1 MTTSPTRLS
10 HFSVGG
16 FRWSLL
22 PDLQANLLSEDG
34 LRLSQWL
41 DSGAARI
48 VKQGPHRI
56 VYRVELPGLC
66 FYVKHN
72 FIHDQR
78 AWLRQLVRPSKAR
91 VEFDRVLAATERGI
105 PTILPLALAEQETRV
120 GSGESIL
127 ITQSIDDCIP
137 LHFFLAAVLPTF
149 AVGRAAHLR
158 QHLASELGKLVAR
171 IHEAG

>member
-1 MTTSPTRLS
+1 MDASLQRLT
-10 HFSVGG
+10 HFSVAG

-22 PDLQANLLSEDG
+22 PDLQAQLLDEHG
-34 LRLSQWL
+34 LRLPEWL
-41 DSGAARI
+41 RSGQARV

-91 VEFDRVLAATERGI
+91 IEFDRVDAAAERGI
-105 PTILPLALAEQETRV
+105 PTIAPLAIAEQETQV

-127 ITQSIDDCIP
+127 I
-137 LHFFLAAVLPTF
+137 
-149 AVGRAAHLR
+149 
-158 QHLASELGKLVAR
+158 
-171 IHEAG
+171 

>member
-1 MTTSPTRLS
+1 MSTSPQPLTQLS
-10 HFSVGG
+10 VAG

-22 PDLQANLLSEDG
+22 PELHAQLLNDQG
-34 LRLSQWL
+34 LRLPEWL
-41 DSGAARI
+41 ESGQARV

-72 FIHDQR
+72 FVHDQR
-78 AWLRQLVRPSKAR
+78 AWFRQLVRPSKAR
-91 VEFDRVLAATERGI
+91 IEFDLVLAGAGRGI
-105 PTILPLALAEQETRV
+105 PTIAPLALAEQETQV

-127 ITQSIDDCIP
+127 ITQSIEDCIP

-149 AVGRAAHLR
+149 AEPRA
-158 QHLASELGKLVAR
+158 
-171 IHEAG
+171 

>member
-1 MTTSPTRLS
+1 MDSLLPSLS
-10 HFSVGG
+10 QLTVGG

-22 PDLQANLLSEDG
+22 PNLRGQLLNDEG
-34 LRLSQWL
+34 LRLPEWL
-41 DSGAARI
+41 QSGQARI

-78 AWLRQLVRPSKAR
+78 AWFRQLVRPSKAR
-91 VEFDRVLAATERGI
+91 IEFERVLAATERGI
-105 PTILPLALAEQETRV
+105 PTIAPLALAEQETNL

-127 ITQSIDDCIP
+127 ITQSLDDCTP
-137 LHFFLAAVLPTF
+137 LHYFLA
-149 AVGRAAHLR
+149 
-158 QHLASELGKLVAR
+158 
-171 IHEAG
+171 

>member
-1 MTTSPTRLS
+1 MEEMMNASLQRLAQ
-10 HFSVGG
+10 HSVGG

-22 PDLQANLLSEDG
+22 PDLHAQLLDEQG
-34 LRLSQWL
+34 LRLPEWL
-41 DSGAARI
+41 RSGEARV

-91 VEFDRVLAATERGI
+91 IEFDRVVAALDRGI
-105 PTILPLALAEQETRV
+105 PTISPLALAEQETQA

-127 ITQSIDDCIP
+127 ITQSLEDCIP

-149 AVGRAAHLR
+149 PEPRAARLR
-158 QHLASELGKLVAR
+158 QHLAA
-171 IHEAG
+171 

>member
-1 MTTSPTRLS
+1 MKTHYQPLTQ
-10 HFSVGG
+10 FSAGG

-22 PDLQANLLSEDG
+22 PELQAQLLDAQG
-34 LRLSQWL
+34 LRLREWL
-41 DSGAARI
+41 ESGQARV

-78 AWLRQLVRPSKAR
+78 AWLRQLVRPSQAR
-91 VEFDRVLAATERGI
+91 IEFDRVVAALERGI
-105 PTILPLALAEQETRV
+105 PTISPLPLAEQETSV

-127 ITQSIDDCIP
+127 ITQSLEDCIP

-149 AVGRAAHLR
+149 PEPR
-158 QHLASELGKLVAR
+158 
-171 IHEAG
+171 